1 MVVLMFVEHVF
12 SAYLP
17 VLFFKV
23 EKAPVVCKDVSLCG
37 RPRGYALDQH
47 DKARVVLLCP
57 SARTFLFYSEKKKY
71 QKKAPPFAQSL
82 RGQRVSSTLFSF
94 GAMGLHGTGLLPGWC
109 C

>member
-47 DKARVVLLCP
+47 DKTRIVILCT
-57 SARTFLFYSEKKKY
+57 SARTFFYNEKCTWWYVKMFLC
-71 QKKAPPFAQSL
+71 AA
-82 RGQRVSSTLFSF
+82 TH
-94 GAMGLHGTGLLPGWC
+94 GAMRLMPMTKHE
-109 C
+109 